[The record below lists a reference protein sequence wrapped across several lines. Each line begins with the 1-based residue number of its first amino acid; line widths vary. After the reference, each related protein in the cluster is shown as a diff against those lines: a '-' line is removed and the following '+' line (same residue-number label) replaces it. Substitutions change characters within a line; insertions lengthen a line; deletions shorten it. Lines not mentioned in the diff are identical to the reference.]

1 MMNKNRDDRVIKIS
15 TMLENSKK
23 TFSLNFKKE
32 NYELPVIE
40 IDNEYLIYRLNNT
53 RTKDKQ
59 REFIRKDNL
68 DNNFFSMDRCE
79 NHEVQALQHDI
90 LMFYVNKNS
99 KLAESFDHSGGQTE
113 PIIANSIGEIING
126 NRRLA
131 YMRSIGTPNIKVAIT
146 DNIGKNANLEG
157 KEKEIEAQLDIS
169 IDAKEP
175 YSWQSQ
181 GLDLIELNEEG
192 FSFEEIKEMKAMTS
206 VKEVKLLIDM
216 TKLAQENLKD
226 MGKEDQ
232 WSIVNG
238 SEELYRQ
245 AVNKEFR
252 DSQDQFI
259 VSTFAKVLDRTT
271 QDVVGTRKYAPLTD
285 VKKKTEIAKKIIL
298 DKFGIKKE
306 IINEFTGNKEIKT
319 IINKESVTSWL
330 KDASQ
335 DNLDKLS
342 ETLLDNLASSK
353 AKDTERVQENRLKNE
368 VNKASRHLLS
378 AEGQL
383 QYSNQKI
390 EGLKEK
396 LKQIKDIIPKIE
408 DYVDK
413 HN

>member
-1 MMNKNRDDRVIKIS
+1 MN
-15 TMLENSKK
+15 
-23 TFSLNFKKE
+23 
-32 NYELPVIE
+32 
-40 IDNEYLIYRLNNT
+40 
-53 RTKDKQ
+53 
-59 REFIRKDNL
+59 
-68 DNNFFSMDRCE
+68 
-79 NHEVQALQHDI
+79 
-90 LMFYVNKNS
+90 
-99 KLAESFDHSGGQTE
+99 
-113 PIIANSIGEIING
+113 
-126 NRRLA
+126 
-131 YMRSIGTPNIKVAIT
+131 
-146 DNIGKNANLEG
+146 
-157 KEKEIEAQLDIS
+157 
-169 IDAKEP
+169 
-175 YSWQSQ
+175 
-181 GLDLIELNEEG
+181 
-192 FSFEEIKEMKAMTS
+192 
-206 VKEVKLLIDM
+206 
-216 TKLAQENLKD
+216 
-226 MGKEDQ
+226 
-232 WSIVNG
+232 
-238 SEELYRQ
+238 
-245 AVNKEFR
+245 
-252 DSQDQFI
+252 
-259 VSTFAKVLDRTT
+259 
-271 QDVVGTRKYAPLTD
+271 
-285 VKKKTEIAKKIIL
+285 KIIL